1 MHTLCHLSPHGSLSP
16 PCLCVCL
23 QVLLCTS
30 IPSPGSHSSP
40 FPQTTSFALYLLH
53 ALISQTC
60 CDGRAWISWL
70 QLFLAVTLYVAML
83 VCSHLCLGDY
93 WPRYWP
99 LGLSFW
105 VGVLFLGY
113 CLMHGFEE
121 CVHWQFPILLTYF
134 VGMVNRGMLCDI
146 KSWEKR
152 QAGTEDLSNPQGD
165 IVRRE
170 VKQPMVFHTMLEQL
184 GKLNLG

>member
-16 PCLCVCL
+16 PCLCACL

-60 CDGRAWISWL
+60 CDGIAWISWL

-134 VGMVNRGMLCDI
+134 VGMVNRGCFVILKAGRSD
-146 KSWEKR
+146 R
-152 QAGTEDLSNPQGD
+152 Q
-165 IVRRE
+165 
-170 VKQPMVFHTMLEQL
+170 EQKIL
-184 GKLNLG
+184 VIHKET

>member
-121 CVHWQFPILLTYF
+121 SVHWQFPILLTYF
-134 VGMVNRGMLCDI
+134 VGMVNRGCFVILKAGRSD
-146 KSWEKR
+146 R
-152 QAGTEDLSNPQGD
+152 Q
-165 IVRRE
+165 
-170 VKQPMVFHTMLEQL
+170 EQKIL
-184 GKLNLG
+184 VIHKET

>member
-16 PCLCVCL
+16 PCLCACL

-83 VCSHLCLGDY
+83 VCSHLWVIIDLGTGLWVCLFG
-93 WPRYWP
+93 WEFS
-99 LGLSFW
+99 GL
-105 VGVLFLGY
+105 LFDAWIWRECSLTVSYFTDLFGGY
-113 CLMHGFEE
+113 G
-121 CVHWQFPILLTYF
+121 QQ
-134 VGMVNRGMLCDI
+134 GMLCDI
-146 KSWEKR
+146 NSWEKR

-170 VKQPMVFHTMLEQL
+170 VKQPMVFNTMLEQL

>member
-16 PCLCVCL
+16 PCLCACL

-70 QLFLAVTLYVAML
+70 QLFLAVTIYVAML
-83 VCSHLCLGDY
+83 VCRHLCLGDY

-113 CLMHGFEE
+113 SLMHEFEDS
-121 CVHWQFPILLTYF
+121 VHWQFPILLTCL
-134 VGMVNRGMLCDI
+134 VGMVNSGCFVILKAGRRD
-146 KSWEKR
+146 R
-152 QAGTEDLSNPQGD
+152 Q
-165 IVRRE
+165 
-170 VKQPMVFHTMLEQL
+170 EQKIL
-184 GKLNLG
+184 VIHKET